1 MKLIQASLNE
11 NNLKNKPETKSAFIA
26 IVGRPNVGKSSLLNA
41 LVGQKVAIVSNK
53 AQTTRTKITG
63 IKTQGSTQF
72 VFLDTPGVHKPRT
85 KLNDYMIE
93 QIRQALIDVDLI
105 IMVAEAYGNNIS
117 DEEDRLLKKLR
128 RNETK
133 KILVLNKLDKLKN
146 KNDIL
151 PRMAMFAKEDFD
163 AIVPVSALN
172 KEGLAELWQ
181 QLACYAKQSVHFFPD
196 DMITDQPEKIFV
208 SELIREKLL
217 YNLKAEI
224 PHTIAVVTERMAERK
239 SQTNIIDINVTIL
252 CEKPRHKAIIIGKNG
267 SMLKKIA
274 TEARIE
280 LEYFFDCKVNLQCF
294 LKVKEDWRNKQQFF
308 SNIGL

>member
-1 MKLIQASLNE
+1 MKLIQESLDE
-11 NNLKNKPETKSAFIA
+11 NNVKDKQGTKSAFIA
-26 IVGRPNVGKSSLLNA
+26 IIGRPNVGKSSLLNA

-53 AQTTRTKITG
+53 VQTTCTKITG
-63 IKTQGSTQF
+63 IKTQGTTQF

-105 IMVAEAYGNNIS
+105 IMVAEAYGNHIS
-117 DEEDRLLKKLR
+117 AEEDKLLKNLR
-128 RNETK
+128 QNKTK

-151 PRMAMFAKEDFD
+151 PRIAVFAKEDFD
-163 AIVPVSALN
+163 AIIPVSALN

-181 QLACYAKQSVHFFPD
+181 QLQRYVKQSVHFFPD
-196 DMITDQPEKIFV
+196 NMITDQPEKIFV

-224 PHTIAVVTERMAERK
+224 PHTIAVVTEHMAERK
-239 SQTNIIDINVTIL
+239 SRSNLIDIDVTII

-294 LKVKEDWRNKQQFF
+294 LKIKEDWRNKQQFF

>member
-72 VFLDTPGVHKPRT
+72 VFLDTPGVHKPHT

-105 IMVAEAYGNNIS
+105 IMVAE
-117 DEEDRLLKKLR
+117 
-128 RNETK
+128 
-133 KILVLNKLDKLKN
+133 
-146 KNDIL
+146 
-151 PRMAMFAKEDFD
+151 
-163 AIVPVSALN
+163 
-172 KEGLAELWQ
+172 GLAELWQ
-181 QLACYAKQSVHFFPD
+181 QLQRYAKQSVHFFPD

>member
-105 IMVAEAYGNNIS
+105 IMVAEAYGNHIS
-117 DEEDRLLKKLR
+117 DEEDRLIKKLR

-163 AIVPVSALN
+163 AIVPVSA
-172 KEGLAELWQ
+172 
-181 QLACYAKQSVHFFPD
+181 
-196 DMITDQPEKIFV
+196 
-208 SELIREKLL
+208 
-217 YNLKAEI
+217 
-224 PHTIAVVTERMAERK
+224 
-239 SQTNIIDINVTIL
+239 
-252 CEKPRHKAIIIGKNG
+252 
-267 SMLKKIA
+267 
-274 TEARIE
+274 
-280 LEYFFDCKVNLQCF
+280 
-294 LKVKEDWRNKQQFF
+294 
-308 SNIGL
+308 